1 VLAPALHGRRVHPES
16 PRDLV
21 HSRLAGHEREHGL
34 LPLFHR
40 ATTGACSHVRVD
52 GTGDLCLHGDLC
64 DSLRSLLVLPSGT
77 FHCRCSL
84 TRSQGDF
91 QFLEVSTSRWGTRYG
106 ATALLHST
114 SRRGD
119 GATALL
125 RSTSRRSGRSVD
137 DRHAFATRQ
146 VLLLSPSPA
155 GLVGARSPCAL

>member
-1 VLAPALHGRRVHPES
+1 VLAPALHGRRMHTES

-21 HSRLAGHEREHGL
+21 PGRLAGHQREHGL

-91 QFLEVSTSRWGTRYG
+91 QFLEVSTSRWGTRYAFYRLG
-106 ATALLHST
+106 YLAAAKDDWDRAIPLFERAVELDQGNQRALNNL
-114 SRRGD
+114 
-119 GATALL
+119 
-125 RSTSRRSGRSVD
+125 
-137 DRHAFATRQ
+137 
-146 VLLLSPSPA
+146 
-155 GLVGARSPCAL
+155 

>member
-64 DSLRSLLVLPSGT
+64 DSLRILLVLPSGT

-91 QFLEVSTSRWGTRYG
+91 QFLEVSTSRWGTRYEDTNNAFIYCLG
-106 ATALLHST
+106 EAAKRFEVDVLMT
-114 SRRGD
+114 S
-119 GATALL
+119 AESNHHHT
-125 RSTSRRSGRSVD
+125 VVF
-137 DRHAFATRQ
+137 DRH
-146 VLLLSPSPA
+146 
-155 GLVGARSPCAL
+155 GLVP

>member
-84 TRSQGDF
+84 TRSQGNF
-91 QFLEVSTSRWGTRYG
+91 QFLEVSTSRWGTRYPVRWRCLCAMDCVFG
-106 ATALLHST
+106 TP
-114 SRRGD
+114 
-119 GATALL
+119 
-125 RSTSRRSGRSVD
+125 
-137 DRHAFATRQ
+137 RHAASSHKPRPPE
-146 VLLLSPSPA
+146 S
-155 GLVGARSPCAL
+155 RSSAKPRLTSTCG